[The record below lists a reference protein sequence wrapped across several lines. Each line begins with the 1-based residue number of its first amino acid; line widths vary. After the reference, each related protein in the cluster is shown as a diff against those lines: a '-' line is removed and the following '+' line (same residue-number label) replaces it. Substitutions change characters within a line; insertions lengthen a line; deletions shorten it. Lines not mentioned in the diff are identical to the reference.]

1 MPTLSFEGKSHQ
13 DLVRQ
18 VEEWLETAK
27 EEEDLGPV
35 DLVNQGAKLTKDV
48 LGVIAAAAPDPVA
61 ENEVVKALT
70 EAGYRATDLTSGAI
84 IDTLEQFQD
93 MTGETVVKEVRNE
106 AASAMYKMN
115 KGIAKQIIKGFAAA
129 ATEAQ
134 AANETAKADRAKA
147 EKKKAQES

>member
-13 DLVRQ
+13 DLIRQ

-27 EEEDLGPV
+27 NDTPLKPS
-35 DLVNQGAKLTKDV
+35 DLVGQGAKLTKDV
-48 LGVIAAAAPDPVA
+48 LGVIAAAAPEPVA
-61 ENEVVKALT
+61 ENELVKALT

-93 MTGETVVKEVRNE
+93 VTGESVVKEVRNE

-115 KGIAKQIIKGFAAA
+115 KGIASQIIKGFAAA
-129 ATEAQ
+129 ASDNQ
-134 AANETAKADRAKA
+134 SANKSTRSAKND
-147 EKKKAQES
+147 SPDS

>member
-27 EEEDLGPV
+27 DDAPLKPS
-35 DLVNQGAKLTKDV
+35 DLVGQGAKLTKDV
-48 LGVIAAAAPDPVA
+48 LGVIAAAAPEPVA
-61 ENEVVKALT
+61 ENELVKALT
-70 EAGYRATDLTSGAI
+70 EAGYRATDLTSDAI

-115 KGIAKQIIKGFAAA
+115 KGIAKQIIKGFTAA

-134 AANETAKADRAKA
+134 SANESTRS
-147 EKKKAQES
+147 KKNPSD